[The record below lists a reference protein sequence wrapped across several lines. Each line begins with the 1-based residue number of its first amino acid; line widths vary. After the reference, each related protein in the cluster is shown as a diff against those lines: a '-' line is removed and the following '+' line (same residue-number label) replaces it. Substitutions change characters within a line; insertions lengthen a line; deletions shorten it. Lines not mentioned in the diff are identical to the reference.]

1 MYTRLSP
8 ILVSYSYLNGHK
20 LGGKSAALPLSST
33 TPKKHIQIVG
43 LYSITV
49 YISPYINNTIYI
61 YIYIKMYP
69 QYIYVCVCL
78 CVCFKTIHHLYTNH
92 ATILLVKSHGLAI
105 CCANS
110 NYFLVLTSL
119 SKITYRPRGLP
130 KPRIPVTLYYQ
141 TCFARGT
148 MQ

>member
-1 MYTRLSP
+1 MAINWVVSLPRCLFQVPHRKNIYKL
-8 ILVSYSYLNGHK
+8 LVYI
-20 LGGKSAALPLSST
+20 PLQY
-33 TPKKHIQIVG
+33 I
-43 LYSITV
+43 
-49 YISPYINNTIYI
+49 YISPYINNTIHI

-69 QYIYVCVCL
+69 QYIYIYIYVCV

>member
-1 MYTRLSP
+1 MAINWVVSLPRCLFQVPHRKNIYKL
-8 ILVSYSYLNGHK
+8 LVYI
-20 LGGKSAALPLSST
+20 PLQY
-33 TPKKHIQIVG
+33 I
-43 LYSITV
+43 
-49 YISPYINNTIYI
+49 YISPYIILYTSIYI
-61 YIYIKMYP
+61 LKCIPNIYM
-69 QYIYVCVCL
+69 CVCL